1 MVQITRLKSLQEKS
15 GNKVNVNTLTPKD
28 PYALTSTTPFQARE
42 KDFQDED
49 FVRSS
54 KTFNEDMAL
63 RSERKFDDL
72 RATPASQFSQF
83 DNFAIDNWMGKYA
96 FSNFVEPET
105 KISNLTVREIAFQ
118 DAASNSADKMGSVEG
133 ITPSQGVSI

>member
-1 MVQITRLKSLQEKS
+1 MVQITRLKDKKEKS
-15 GNKVNVNTLTPKD
+15 GNPINVNTLAPKD

-42 KDFQDED
+42 KKHQDED
-49 FVRSS
+49 FIRSS
-54 KTFNEDMAL
+54 KTFDEDMAL

-72 RATPASQFSQF
+72 RVTPASQFAQF
-83 DNFAIDNWMGKYA
+83 DNFAIDNWMSKYT
-96 FSNFVEPET
+96 FSNFVDFEE
-105 KISNLTVREIAFQ
+105 KISQESVPLIAFQ

>member
-1 MVQITRLKSLQEKS
+1 MVQITRLKDKQEKS
-15 GNKVNVNTLTPKD
+15 GNSINVNTLAPKD

-96 FSNFVEPET
+96 FSNFVEP
-105 KISNLTVREIAFQ
+105 
-118 DAASNSADKMGSVEG
+118 
-133 ITPSQGVSI
+133 

>member
-1 MVQITRLKSLQEKS
+1 MVQITRLKDKQEKS
-15 GNKVNVNTLTPKD
+15 GNSINVNTLAPKD

-63 RSERKFDDL
+63 RSEQKFTDL
-72 RATPASQFSQF
+72 SATPASQFAQF
-83 DNFAIDNWMGKYA
+83 DNFAIDNWMSKYT
-96 FSNFVEPET
+96 FSNFVDFEE
-105 KISNLTVREIAFQ
+105 KISQESVPLIAFQ

>member
-1 MVQITRLKSLQEKS
+1 MVQITRLKNKQEKS
-15 GNKVNVNTLTPKD
+15 GNPINVNTLAPKD

-54 KTFNEDMAL
+54 KTFDEDMAL

-72 RATPASQFSQF
+72 SATPASQFAQF
-83 DNFAIDNWMGKYA
+83 DNFAIDGWMSKYA
-96 FSNFVEPET
+96 FSNFVDEEA
-105 KISNLTVREIAFQ
+105 KIGPMTVPKIAFEP
-118 DAASNSADKMGSVEG
+118 ATSNSADKMEDVSG

>member
-15 GNKVNVNTLTPKD
+15 GNKVNANTLTPTD
-28 PYALTSTTPFQARE
+28 PYALTSKTPFQDRAR
-42 KDFQDED
+42 DFQDED

-54 KTFNEDMAL
+54 KTFDEDMAL

-72 RATPASQFSQF
+72 RATPASQFAQF

>member
-1 MVQITRLKSLQEKS
+1 MVQITRLKDKQEKS
-15 GNKVNVNTLTPKD
+15 GNRINANTLTPKD

-63 RSERKFDDL
+63 RSEQKFTDL
-72 RATPASQFSQF
+72 SATPASQFAQF
-83 DNFAIDNWMGKYA
+83 DNFQIERIVGTKRYKSLIKGSDDGQDTYVFA
-96 FSNFVEPET
+96 FRDSE
-105 KISNLTVREIAFQ
+105 
-118 DAASNSADKMGSVEG
+118 
-133 ITPSQGVSI
+133 

>member
-15 GNKVNVNTLTPKD
+15 GNKVNVNTLTPTD
-28 PYALTSTTPFQARE
+28 PYALTSKTPFQDRAR
-42 KDFQDED
+42 DFQDED

-63 RSERKFDDL
+63 RSEQKFDDL
-72 RATPASQFSQF
+72 RATPASQFAQF

-118 DAASNSADKMGSVEG
+118 DAASNSADKMEDVSG

>member
-1 MVQITRLKSLQEKS
+1 MVEITRLKNKQEKS
-15 GNKVNVNTLTPKD
+15 GNRINANTLTPKD

-63 RSERKFDDL
+63 RSEQKFTDL
-72 RATPASQFSQF
+72 SATPASQFAQF
-83 DNFAIDNWMGKYA
+83 DNFAIDGWMGKYA
-96 FSNFVEPET
+96 FSNFVDEEA
-105 KISNLTVREIAFQ
+105 KIGPMTVPRIAFES
-118 DAASNSADKMGSVEG
+118 ATSNSADKMEDVSG